1 MGFLFLP
8 PEVRLSGGGIIS
20 IYLGKVVLL
29 PILVNVEAVTGNGF
43 KLTEVTRQQTMY
55 KLFKNRAM

>member
-8 PEVRLSGGGIIS
+8 PEVRFSGGGIIS

-55 KLFKNRAM
+55 KLFQNRAM